1 MAFSRAILWVSSS
14 QTGWRVFPKNRSSP
28 ILWLLSLLFTSSEK
42 LRCFSGNPWSILFF
56 SDSLWTSTV
65 SLRNINCNSRNSF
78 VLMLNHDICHYVY
91 NWCAWPFKIDIWMIN
106 TIISDTFDKCLYW
119 SFSVGHGKRIETV
132 GAFHLGKKPEISVV
146 AKVEFPIGNKLFHLV
161 VNPGTRRCPT
171 VDLELVQTTRNV
183 NRTPHSV
190 RKFQPGKRD
199 HLFRFSTFSGNFP
212 VERTDETCSIYC
224 RTGNSGNFD

>member
-14 QTGWRVFPKNRSSP
+14 QTGWRVFPKNRASP
-28 ILWLLSLLFTSSEK
+28 IFWLLSLLFTSSEK

-106 TIISDTFDKCLYW
+106 TIISDIFDKCLYW

-161 VNPGTRRCPT
+161 VNPGTWRGARPWT
-171 VDLELVQTTRNV
+171 WNWYKLR
-183 NRTPHSV
+183 
-190 RKFQPGKRD
+190 
-199 HLFRFSTFSGNFP
+199 
-212 VERTDETCSIYC
+212 ET
-224 RTGNSGNFD
+224 